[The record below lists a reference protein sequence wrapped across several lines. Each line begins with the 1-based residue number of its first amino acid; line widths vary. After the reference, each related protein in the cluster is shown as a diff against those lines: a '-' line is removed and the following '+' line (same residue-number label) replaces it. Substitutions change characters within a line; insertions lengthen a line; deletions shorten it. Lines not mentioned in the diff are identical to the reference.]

1 MEVDSINP
9 NTPVESSSNG
19 DGEINNGS
27 GGGPITF
34 DELEEVG
41 ASKPVKKAAKKSEKD
56 EEKEEKPEK
65 RLDMTN
71 DADKSGSKKDD
82 SAKKDSKKDE
92 SKDSKEG
99 KDSEDGKD
107 PKAEEKPARKTIKA
121 KHEDQE
127 LDIDEEAM
135 VPVKI
140 NGQETLV
147 PVKELLSNYSGK
159 VAWDK
164 KFTEAGKKEKEIQA
178 KESKLEQ
185 SAQKIRQLFEEQDPE
200 IKMYRLAEMA
210 GVDPIEFRKKY
221 LNDNISTLEKYY
233 AMSDDE
239 RKNSDLAYEA
249 KVQKH
254 RADTLENSI
263 KDEQSY
269 KELES
274 RVEATRA
281 RHQISEDEF
290 ATRYEE
296 IAAYQDRMAR
306 EHGDKFKREQI
317 TPELIAESI
326 VKNRIWDAADK
337 VISTLGWN
345 DQARSQKLMDI
356 TENAY
361 KMGLSAEQVTQM
373 VDEVFG
379 SGKIQR
385 TIQKKKEQVDAFKNG
400 KSAAAQPKPDVK
412 EAIFFDD
419 ID

>member
-1 MEVDSINP
+1 M
-9 NTPVESSSNG
+9 
-19 DGEINNGS
+19 
-27 GGGPITF
+27 
-34 DELEEVG
+34 
-41 ASKPVKKAAKKSEKD
+41 
-56 EEKEEKPEK
+56 
-65 RLDMTN
+65 
-71 DADKSGSKKDD
+71 
-82 SAKKDSKKDE
+82 
-92 SKDSKEG
+92 
-99 KDSEDGKD
+99 
-107 PKAEEKPARKTIKA
+107 
-121 KHEDQE
+121 
-127 LDIDEEAM
+127 
-135 VPVKI
+135 
-140 NGQETLV
+140 
-147 PVKELLSNYSGK
+147 
-159 VAWDK
+159 
-164 KFTEAGKKEKEIQA
+164 
-178 KESKLEQ
+178 
-185 SAQKIRQLFEEQDPE
+185 
-200 IKMYRLAEMA
+200 
-210 GVDPIEFRKKY
+210 
-221 LNDNISTLEKYY
+221 NDNISTLEKYY

-269 KELES
+269 RELES

-337 VISTLGWN
+337 VISTLGWS

-356 TENAY
+356 TEDAY
-361 KMGLSAEQVTQM
+361 KMGLSPEKVTQM
-373 VDEVFG
+373 VEEVFG
-379 SGKIQR
+379 SGKTQR